1 MTSNRR
7 KVLVPLATLLAAGAV
22 AVGSGAT
29 FSSET
34 GNTIS
39 SVTAGTLK
47 HTNSKDKQAIFD
59 LSDMKPGDTLNG
71 SLVLTN
77 TGSLPAR
84 FSLTEVS
91 SSNAFGKVSAGG
103 ASNLSMTITNTT
115 SGEQVY
121 SGDFGGLVDGAVTDL
136 GVAEAAEANAY
147 RFTVKLAQSTPNAD
161 QGKTADAVYQW
172 NSVQLAGETFN
183 Q

>member
-1 MTSNRR
+1 MTSSRR

-59 LSDMKPGDTLNG
+59 LRDMKPGDTLNG

-91 SSNAFGKVSAGG
+91 SSNAFGQVAEGG
-103 ASNLSMTITNTT
+103 ASNLSLRVTNTT
-115 SGEQVY
+115 TGEQVY
-121 SGDFGGLVDGAVTDL
+121 SGDFGGLVDGAATDL
-136 GVAEAAEANAY
+136 GVVEADEANGY

-161 QGKTADAVYQW
+161 QGKSAGAVYQW
-172 NSVQLAGETFN
+172 NSVQLDADTYN